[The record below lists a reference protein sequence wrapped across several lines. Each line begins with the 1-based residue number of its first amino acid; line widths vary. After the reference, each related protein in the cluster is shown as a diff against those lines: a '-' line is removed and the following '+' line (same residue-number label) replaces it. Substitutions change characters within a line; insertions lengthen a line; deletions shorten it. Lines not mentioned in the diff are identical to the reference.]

1 MSASAEVII
10 EREPNKL
17 LIPIRASFDKD
28 GKPAA
33 YLQSGKSFK
42 LVPIEVGQRNDDD
55 IVVVGGLK
63 EGDIV
68 TLESPADAA
77 KRAKKK
83 M

>member
-42 LVPIEVGQRNDDD
+42 LVPSKWDSATTTISWSWAG
-55 IVVVGGLK
+55 
-63 EGDIV
+63 
-68 TLESPADAA
+68 
-77 KRAKKK
+77 
-83 M
+83 